1 MKKTT
6 TLLLIE
12 EIIHIFLEDNILN
25 IKLLGGCFTD
35 VIIQKFYYSIE
46 VFYDICKKKNKK
58 FYTIYDFV
66 NCKLINV
73 PNYLYYL
80 NDITAFLKKHSE
92 FYTTYLYSTLII
104 THLDLT
110 KNLCNSILSQ
120 YTPTRPFKF
129 ITQYEDKKFDF
140 E

>member
-6 TLLLIE
+6 KLLLID
-12 EIIHIFLEDNILN
+12 EILDIFLEDNILN
-25 IKLLGGCFTD
+25 IKLLGGCFTEE
-35 VIIQKFYYSIE
+35 IIKQFYSIVE

-66 NCKLINV
+66 NCKLIYV

-80 NDITAFLKKHSE
+80 NDITSFLKKHSE
-92 FYTTYLYSTLII
+92 FYATHLYSTLII
-104 THLDLT
+104 TNLDLT

-129 ITQYEDKKFDF
+129 ITKDEEQNFDF